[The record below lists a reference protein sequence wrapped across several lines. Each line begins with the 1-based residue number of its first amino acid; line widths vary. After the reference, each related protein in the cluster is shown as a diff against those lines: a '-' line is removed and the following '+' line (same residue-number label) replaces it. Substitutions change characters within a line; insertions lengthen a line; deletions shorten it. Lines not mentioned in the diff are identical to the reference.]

1 MERVR
6 EFYDLLGA
14 DTRLDE
20 ARANE
25 IVRAARP
32 HTETLLQAGPEI
44 AGGVQVTARL
54 VEPAV
59 ALGGSLIPAWPLR
72 GDDGRVTIEF
82 VADWGAML
90 AGWCASVADTGGEAT
105 GDRAEAAHDLVQLVR
120 SGERQWVGIAND
132 VLQLYVPN
140 PPDGT
145 YSMVRHHALMLVA
158 ATLWLGADRARRWLD
173 AHSLVARAFL
183 ARLGGRSL
191 WAAIESAETG
201 LRTLLADPR
210 ARRPADEVISWL
222 DADPDAAQT
231 YREYLGTASLGLAA
245 LLATAPSDG
254 SVTGWLQRCI
264 YEEHTS
270 PDFNRDRIEAFA
282 R

>member
-1 MERVR
+1 MSVR

-14 DTRLDE
+14 AARLDE
-20 ARANE
+20 TRAQE

-32 HTETLLQAGPEI
+32 HTEALLRPGPET

-54 VEPAV
+54 AAPAT
-59 ALGGSLIPAWPLR
+59 ARGGSLIPAWPLR
-72 GDDGRVTIEF
+72 GTDGRVTIEF

-90 AGWCASVADTGGEAT
+90 AGWCASAGDPGRAT
-105 GDRAEAAHDLVQLVR
+105 DGLWQLVR

-158 ATLWLGADRARRWLD
+158 ATLWLGPDRARLWLD

-183 ARLGGRSL
+183 GRLGGRSL
-191 WAAIESAETG
+191 WAGVEAAERG
-201 LRTLLADPR
+201 LAALLTDPR
-210 ARRPADEVISWL
+210 ARRPADEVVGWL
-222 DADPDAAQT
+222 DADPDVART
-231 YREYLGTASLGLAA
+231 YREYLGAASLGLAA
-245 LLATAPSDG
+245 LLATAPAG
-254 SVTGWLQRCI
+254 EAVTDWLQACI
-264 YEEHTS
+264 YEEHVS